1 MKLVS
6 QSDSVYLCL
15 FCHHMTTRIHSQ
27 LKAVT
32 VVMMT
37 QQSLQGYSGS
47 DSMTQEVAECVS
59 RTRIKVA
66 TPLGRLAGGRSWAN
80 GERYFI

>member
-1 MKLVS
+1 
-6 QSDSVYLCL
+6 
-15 FCHHMTTRIHSQ
+15 MTARIHSQ

-37 QQSLQGYSGS
+37 QQSLQGYPGS
-47 DSMTQEVAECVS
+47 NSMTQEAAECVS

-66 TPLGRLAGGRSWAN
+66 TPLGRLAVDQS
-80 GERYFI
+80 